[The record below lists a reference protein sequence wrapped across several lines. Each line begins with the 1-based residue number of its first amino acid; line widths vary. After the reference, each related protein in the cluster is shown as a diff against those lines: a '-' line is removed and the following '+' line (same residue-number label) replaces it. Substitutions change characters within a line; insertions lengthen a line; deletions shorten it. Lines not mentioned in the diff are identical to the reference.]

1 MKKIISVLFE
11 KIGIDGAVFYTSLGR
26 ILQGGGGILTLL
38 LISRFMT
45 QEEQGFYYTFVS
57 VLALQMFFELGLN
70 GILSQFAAHEMA
82 FLKVIDNDHLEGE
95 ETNLSR
101 LTSIFHFTIK
111 WYSFFSILLIIVL
124 VLVGFF
130 YFYRYAANSY
140 NIHWQMPW
148 LLLSIFAG
156 LNLFLSPIT
165 SILYGIC
172 KVKDI
177 TRFQMLQQ
185 LFVMI
190 SVWIALLLEIKL
202 YVLVI
207 NVVANILFLIV
218 YFYVHYKT
226 LLKNIL
232 QYRVSEKVDYWKEI
246 FPYQWRIALSS
257 MSNYFVFQCFTPI
270 TFAFYG
276 AVVAGQ
282 VGMSLMLSNSIYPL
296 VASWCVTKVPLWSSL
311 VARKEF
317 VQLTNSL
324 KTVVKQS
331 IVISLFVISVALI
344 IIYIAYLFKIPI
356 VQRILPIE
364 LCAILFLAIPFN
376 LVINAWATYLRC
388 NKKDPFMIQAVMGGL
403 FIFLQTYLSA
413 KYFDLPILI
422 IGYTAL
428 IAFINFPI
436 AYTIF
441 KTKKRE
447 YYEQ

>member
-1 MKKIISVLFE
+1 MRFITKLLNTL
-11 KIGIDGAVFYTSLGR
+11 GIDGAIFYTSLGR
-26 ILQGGGGILTLL
+26 ILQGLGGIITLI
-38 LISRFMT
+38 LISKFMSK
-45 QEEQGFYYTFVS
+45 EEQGFYYTFMS

-70 GILSQFAAHEMA
+70 GILSQFVAHEMA
-82 FLKVIDNDHLEGE
+82 FLKVVDNDHLEGE
-95 ETNLSR
+95 ENNLSR

-111 WYSFFSILLIIVL
+111 WYSFFSILLITVLIV
-124 VLVGFF
+124 VGFF
-130 YFYRYAANSY
+130 YFHRYAANSY

-148 LLLSIFAG
+148 LLLSIFTG

-185 LFVMI
+185 LFVMF

-202 YVLVI
+202 YVLII

-218 YFYVHYKT
+218 YFYFHYRK

-232 QYRVSEKVDYWKEI
+232 LHPITNKIDYWKEI
-246 FPYQWRIALSS
+246 FPYQWKIALSTI
-257 MSNYFVFQCFTPI
+257 SNYFVFQCFTPI

-282 VGMSLMLSNSIYPL
+282 MGMSLMLSNSIYPL

-324 KTVVKQS
+324 KMVVKQS
-331 IVISLFVISVALI
+331 IAISLFVISVALT

-356 VQRILPIE
+356 VQRILPVE

-376 LVINAWATYLRC
+376 LVINVWATYLRC
-388 NKKDPFMIQAVMGGL
+388 NKKDPFMIQAVMGGI
-403 FIFLQTYLSA
+403 FIFLQAYLSA

-422 IGYTAL
+422 MGYTAL

-436 AYTIF
+436 AYAIF

-447 YYEQ
+447 YYGQ

>member
-1 MKKIISVLFE
+1 MRFITKLLNTL
-11 KIGIDGAVFYTSLGR
+11 GIDGAIFYTSLGR
-26 ILQGGGGILTLL
+26 ILQGLGGIITLI
-38 LISRFMT
+38 LISKFMSK
-45 QEEQGFYYTFVS
+45 EEQGFYYTFMS

-70 GILSQFAAHEMA
+70 GILSQFVAHEMA
-82 FLKVIDNDHLEGE
+82 FLKVVDNDHLEGE
-95 ETNLSR
+95 ENNLSR

-111 WYSFFSILLIIVL
+111 WYSFFSILLITVLIV
-124 VLVGFF
+124 VGFF
-130 YFYRYAANSY
+130 YFYRYATNSY

-148 LLLSIFAG
+148 LLLSIFTG

-185 LFVMI
+185 LFVMF

-218 YFYVHYKT
+218 YFYFHYRK

-232 QYRVSEKVDYWKEI
+232 LHPITNKIDYWKEI
-246 FPYQWRIALSS
+246 FPYQWKIALSTI
-257 MSNYFVFQCFTPI
+257 SNYFVFQCFTPI

-282 VGMSLMLSNSIYPL
+282 MGMSLMLSNSIYPL

-331 IVISLFVISVALI
+331 IAISLFVISVALT

-376 LVINAWATYLRC
+376 LIINAWATYLRC
-388 NKKDPFMIQAVMGGL
+388 NKKDPFMIQAVMGGI

-422 IGYTAL
+422 MGYTAL

-436 AYTIF
+436 AYAIF

-447 YYEQ
+447 YYGQ

>member
-1 MKKIISVLFE
+1 MKLINKLLNYL
-11 KIGIDGAVFYTSLGR
+11 GIDGAIFYTSLGR
-26 ILQGGGGILTLL
+26 ILQGLGGIITLI
-38 LISRFMT
+38 LISKFMSK
-45 QEEQGFYYTFVS
+45 EEQGFYYTFMS

-70 GILSQFAAHEMA
+70 GILSQFVAHEMA
-82 FLKVIDNDHLEGE
+82 FLRVVDNDHLEGE
-95 ETNLSR
+95 ENNLSR

-111 WYSFFSILLIIVL
+111 WYSFFSILLITVLIV
-124 VLVGFF
+124 VGFF
-130 YFYRYAANSY
+130 YFHRYAANSY

-148 LLLSIFAG
+148 LLLSIFTG

-165 SILYGIC
+165 SILYAIC

-185 LFVMI
+185 LFVMF

-202 YVLVI
+202 YVLII

-218 YFYVHYKT
+218 YFYSHYRK

-232 QYRVSEKVDYWKEI
+232 LHPITNKIDYWKEI
-246 FPYQWRIALSS
+246 FPYQWKIALSTI
-257 MSNYFVFQCFTPI
+257 SNYFVFQCFTPI

-282 VGMSLMLSNSIYPL
+282 MGMSLMLSNSIYPL

-331 IVISLFVISVALI
+331 IAISLFVISVALT

-356 VQRILPIE
+356 VQRILPVE

-388 NKKDPFMIQAVMGGL
+388 NKKDPFMIQAVMGGI
-403 FIFLQTYLSA
+403 FIFLQAYLSA

-422 IGYTAL
+422 MGYTAL

-436 AYTIF
+436 AYAIF

-447 YYEQ
+447 YYGQ

>member
-1 MKKIISVLFE
+1 MKLINKLLNYL
-11 KIGIDGAVFYTSLGR
+11 GIDGAIFYTSLGR
-26 ILQGGGGILTLL
+26 ILQGLGGIITLI
-38 LISRFMT
+38 LISKFMSK
-45 QEEQGFYYTFVS
+45 EEQGFYYTFMS

-70 GILSQFAAHEMA
+70 GILSQFVAHEMA
-82 FLKVIDNDHLEGE
+82 FLKVVDNDHLEGE
-95 ETNLSR
+95 ENNLSR

-111 WYSFFSILLIIVL
+111 WYSFFSILLITVLIV
-124 VLVGFF
+124 VGFF
-130 YFYRYAANSY
+130 YFYRYATNSY

-148 LLLSIFAG
+148 LLLSIFTG

-185 LFVMI
+185 LFVMF

-218 YFYVHYKT
+218 YFYFHYRK

-232 QYRVSEKVDYWKEI
+232 LHPITNKIDYWKEI
-246 FPYQWRIALSS
+246 FPYQWKIALSTI
-257 MSNYFVFQCFTPI
+257 SNYFVFQCFTPI

-282 VGMSLMLSNSIYPL
+282 MGMSLMLSNSIYPL

-331 IVISLFVISVALI
+331 IAISLFVISVALT

-376 LVINAWATYLRC
+376 LIINAWATYLRC
-388 NKKDPFMIQAVMGGL
+388 NKKDPFMIQAVMGGI
-403 FIFLQTYLSA
+403 FIFLQTYLSV

-422 IGYTAL
+422 MGYTAL

-436 AYTIF
+436 AYAIF

-447 YYEQ
+447 YYGQ

>member
-1 MKKIISVLFE
+1 MRFITKLLNTL
-11 KIGIDGAVFYTSLGR
+11 GIDGAIFYTSLGR
-26 ILQGGGGILTLL
+26 ILQGLGGIITLI
-38 LISRFMT
+38 LISKFMSK
-45 QEEQGFYYTFVS
+45 EEQGFYYTFMS

-70 GILSQFAAHEMA
+70 GILSQFVAHEMA
-82 FLKVIDNDHLEGE
+82 FLKVVDNDHLEGE
-95 ETNLSR
+95 ENNLSR

-111 WYSFFSILLIIVL
+111 WYSFFSILLITVLIV
-124 VLVGFF
+124 VGFF
-130 YFYRYAANSY
+130 YFHRYAANSY

-148 LLLSIFAG
+148 LLLSIFTG

-185 LFVMI
+185 LFVMF

-218 YFYVHYKT
+218 YFYFHYRK

-232 QYRVSEKVDYWKEI
+232 LHPITNKIDYWKEI
-246 FPYQWRIALSS
+246 FPYQWKIALSTI
-257 MSNYFVFQCFTPI
+257 SNYFVFQCFTPI

-282 VGMSLMLSNSIYPL
+282 MGMSLMLSNSIYPL

-324 KTVVKQS
+324 KMVVKQS
-331 IVISLFVISVALI
+331 IAISLFVISVALT

-356 VQRILPIE
+356 VQRILPVE

-376 LVINAWATYLRC
+376 LVINVWATYLRC
-388 NKKDPFMIQAVMGGL
+388 NKKDPFMIQAVMGGI
-403 FIFLQTYLSA
+403 FIFLQAYLSA

-422 IGYTAL
+422 MGYTAL

-436 AYTIF
+436 AYAIF

-447 YYEQ
+447 YYGQ

>member
-1 MKKIISVLFE
+1 MKLINKLLNYL
-11 KIGIDGAVFYTSLGR
+11 GIDGASFDTSLGR
-26 ILQGGGGILTLL
+26 ILQGLGGIITLI
-38 LISRFMT
+38 LISKFMSK
-45 QEEQGFYYTFVS
+45 EEQGFYYTFMS

-70 GILSQFAAHEMA
+70 GILSQFVAHEMA
-82 FLKVIDNDHLEGE
+82 FLKVVDNDHLEGE
-95 ETNLSR
+95 ENNLSR

-111 WYSFFSILLIIVL
+111 WYSFFSILLITVLIV
-124 VLVGFF
+124 VGFF
-130 YFYRYAANSY
+130 YFHRYAANSY

-148 LLLSIFAG
+148 LLLSIFTG

-185 LFVMI
+185 LFVMF

-218 YFYVHYKT
+218 YFYFHYRK

-232 QYRVSEKVDYWKEI
+232 LHPITNKIDYWKEI
-246 FPYQWRIALSS
+246 FPYQWKIALSTI
-257 MSNYFVFQCFTPI
+257 SNYFVFQCFTPI

-282 VGMSLMLSNSIYPL
+282 MGMSLMLSNSIYPL

-324 KTVVKQS
+324 KMVVKQS
-331 IVISLFVISVALI
+331 IAISLFVISVALT

-356 VQRILPIE
+356 VQRILPVE

-376 LVINAWATYLRC
+376 LVINVWATYLRC
-388 NKKDPFMIQAVMGGL
+388 NKKDPFMIQAVMGGI
-403 FIFLQTYLSA
+403 FIFLQAYLSA

-422 IGYTAL
+422 MGYTAL

-436 AYTIF
+436 AYAIF

-447 YYEQ
+447 YYGQ

>member
-1 MKKIISVLFE
+1 MKLINKLLNYL
-11 KIGIDGAVFYTSLGR
+11 GIDGAIFYTSLGR
-26 ILQGGGGILTLL
+26 ILQGLGGIITLI
-38 LISRFMT
+38 LISKFMSK
-45 QEEQGFYYTFVS
+45 EEQGFYYTFMS

-70 GILSQFAAHEMA
+70 GILSQFVAHEMA
-82 FLKVIDNDHLEGE
+82 FLKVVDNDHLEGE
-95 ETNLSR
+95 ENNLSR

-111 WYSFFSILLIIVL
+111 WYSFFSILLITVLIV
-124 VLVGFF
+124 VGFF
-130 YFYRYAANSY
+130 YFHRYAANSY

-148 LLLSIFAG
+148 LLLSIFTG

-185 LFVMI
+185 LFVMF

-218 YFYVHYKT
+218 YFYFHYRK

-232 QYRVSEKVDYWKEI
+232 LHPITNKIDYWKEI
-246 FPYQWRIALSS
+246 FPYQWKIALSTI
-257 MSNYFVFQCFTPI
+257 SNYFVFQCFTPI

-282 VGMSLMLSNSIYPL
+282 MGMSLMLSNSIYPL

-324 KTVVKQS
+324 KMVVKQS
-331 IVISLFVISVALI
+331 IAISLFVISVALT

-356 VQRILPIE
+356 VQRILPVE

-376 LVINAWATYLRC
+376 LVINVWATYLRC
-388 NKKDPFMIQAVMGGL
+388 NKKDPFMIQAVMGGI
-403 FIFLQTYLSA
+403 FIFLQAYLST

-422 IGYTAL
+422 MGYTAL

-436 AYTIF
+436 AYAIF

-447 YYEQ
+447 YYGQ

>member
-1 MKKIISVLFE
+1 MKLINKLLNYL
-11 KIGIDGAVFYTSLGR
+11 GIDGAIFYTSLGR
-26 ILQGGGGILTLL
+26 ILQGLGGIITLI
-38 LISRFMT
+38 LISKFMSK
-45 QEEQGFYYTFVS
+45 EEQGFYYTFMS

-70 GILSQFAAHEMA
+70 GILSQFVAHEMA
-82 FLKVIDNDHLEGE
+82 FLKVVDNDHLEGE
-95 ETNLSR
+95 ENNLSR

-111 WYSFFSILLIIVL
+111 WYSFFSILLITVLIV
-124 VLVGFF
+124 VVFF
-130 YFYRYAANSY
+130 YFHRYAANSY

-148 LLLSIFAG
+148 LLLSIFTG

-185 LFVMI
+185 LFVMF

-218 YFYVHYKT
+218 YFYFHYRK

-232 QYRVSEKVDYWKEI
+232 LHPITNKIDYWKEI
-246 FPYQWRIALSS
+246 FPYQWKIALSTI
-257 MSNYFVFQCFTPI
+257 SNYFVFQCFTPI

-282 VGMSLMLSNSIYPL
+282 MGMSLMLSNSIYPL

-324 KTVVKQS
+324 KMVVKQS
-331 IVISLFVISVALI
+331 IAISLFVISVALT

-356 VQRILPIE
+356 VQRILPVE

-376 LVINAWATYLRC
+376 LVINVWATYLRC
-388 NKKDPFMIQAVMGGL
+388 NKKDPFMIQAVMGGI
-403 FIFLQTYLSA
+403 FIFLQAYLSA

-422 IGYTAL
+422 MGYTAL

-436 AYTIF
+436 AYAIF

-447 YYEQ
+447 YYGQ

>member
-1 MKKIISVLFE
+1 MKLINKLLNYL
-11 KIGIDGAVFYTSLGR
+11 GIDGAIFYTSLGR
-26 ILQGGGGILTLL
+26 ILQGLGGIITLI
-38 LISRFMT
+38 LISKFMSK
-45 QEEQGFYYTFVS
+45 EEQGFYYTFMS

-70 GILSQFAAHEMA
+70 GILSQFVAHEMA
-82 FLKVIDNDHLEGE
+82 FLKVVDNDHLEGE
-95 ETNLSR
+95 ENNLSR

-111 WYSFFSILLIIVL
+111 WYSFFSILLITVLIV
-124 VLVGFF
+124 VGFF
-130 YFYRYAANSY
+130 YFYRYATNSY

-148 LLLSIFAG
+148 LLLSIFTG

-185 LFVMI
+185 LFVMF

-218 YFYVHYKT
+218 YFYFHYRK

-232 QYRVSEKVDYWKEI
+232 LHPITNKIDYWKEI
-246 FPYQWRIALSS
+246 FPYQWKIALSTI
-257 MSNYFVFQCFTPI
+257 SNYFVFQCFTPI

-282 VGMSLMLSNSIYPL
+282 MGMSLMLSNSIYPL

-331 IVISLFVISVALI
+331 IAISLFVISVALT

-356 VQRILPIE
+356 VQCILPIE

-376 LVINAWATYLRC
+376 LIINAWATYLRC
-388 NKKDPFMIQAVMGGL
+388 NKKDPFMIQAVMGGI

-422 IGYTAL
+422 MGYTAL

-436 AYTIF
+436 AYAIF

-447 YYEQ
+447 YYGQ

>member
-1 MKKIISVLFE
+1 MKLINKLLNYL
-11 KIGIDGAVFYTSLGR
+11 GIDGAIFYTSLGR
-26 ILQGGGGILTLL
+26 ILQGLGGIITLI
-38 LISRFMT
+38 LISKFMSK
-45 QEEQGFYYTFVS
+45 EEQGFYYTFMS

-70 GILSQFAAHEMA
+70 GILSQFVAHEMA
-82 FLKVIDNDHLEGE
+82 FLKVVDNDHLEGE
-95 ETNLSR
+95 ENNLSR

-111 WYSFFSILLIIVL
+111 WYSFFSILLITVLIV
-124 VLVGFF
+124 VGFF
-130 YFYRYAANSY
+130 YFHRYAANSY

-148 LLLSIFAG
+148 LLLSIFTG

-185 LFVMI
+185 LFVMF

-218 YFYVHYKT
+218 YFYFHYRK

-232 QYRVSEKVDYWKEI
+232 LHPITNKIDYWKEI
-246 FPYQWRIALSS
+246 FPYQWKIALSTI
-257 MSNYFVFQCFTPI
+257 SNYFVFQCFTPI

-282 VGMSLMLSNSIYPL
+282 MGMSLMLSNSIYPL

-324 KTVVKQS
+324 KMVVKQS
-331 IVISLFVISVALI
+331 IAISLFVISVALT

-356 VQRILPIE
+356 VQRILPVE

-376 LVINAWATYLRC
+376 LVINVWATYLRC
-388 NKKDPFMIQAVMGGL
+388 NKKDPFMIQAVMGGI
-403 FIFLQTYLSA
+403 FIFLQAYLSA

-422 IGYTAL
+422 MGYTAL

-436 AYTIF
+436 AYAIF

-447 YYEQ
+447 YYGQ

>member
-1 MKKIISVLFE
+1 MKLINKLLNYL
-11 KIGIDGAVFYTSLGR
+11 GIDGAIFYTSLGR
-26 ILQGGGGILTLL
+26 ILQGLGGIITLI
-38 LISRFMT
+38 LISKFMSK
-45 QEEQGFYYTFVS
+45 EEQGFYYTFMS

-70 GILSQFAAHEMA
+70 GILSQFVAHEMA
-82 FLKVIDNDHLEGE
+82 FLKVVDNDHLEGE
-95 ETNLSR
+95 ENNLSR

-111 WYSFFSILLIIVL
+111 WYSFFSILLITVLIV
-124 VLVGFF
+124 VGFF
-130 YFYRYAANSY
+130 YFHRYAANSY

-148 LLLSIFAG
+148 LLLSIFTG
-156 LNLFLSPIT
+156 LNLFLSPII

-185 LFVMI
+185 LFVMF

-218 YFYVHYKT
+218 YFYFHYRK

-232 QYRVSEKVDYWKEI
+232 LHPITNKIDYWKEI
-246 FPYQWRIALSS
+246 FPYQWKIALSTI
-257 MSNYFVFQCFTPI
+257 SNYFVFQCFTPI

-282 VGMSLMLSNSIYPL
+282 MGMSLMLSNSIYPL

-324 KTVVKQS
+324 KMVVKQS
-331 IVISLFVISVALI
+331 IAISLFVISVALT

-356 VQRILPIE
+356 VQRILPVE

-376 LVINAWATYLRC
+376 LVINVWATYLRC
-388 NKKDPFMIQAVMGGL
+388 NKKDPFMIQAVMGGI
-403 FIFLQTYLSA
+403 FIFLQAYLSA

-422 IGYTAL
+422 MGYTAL

-436 AYTIF
+436 AYAIF

-447 YYEQ
+447 YYGQ

>member
-1 MKKIISVLFE
+1 MRFITKLLNTL
-11 KIGIDGAVFYTSLGR
+11 GIDGAIFYTSLGR
-26 ILQGGGGILTLL
+26 ILQGLGGIITLI
-38 LISRFMT
+38 LISKFMSK
-45 QEEQGFYYTFVS
+45 EEQGFYYTFMS

-70 GILSQFAAHEMA
+70 GILSQFVAHEMA
-82 FLKVIDNDHLEGE
+82 FLKVVDNDHLEGE
-95 ETNLSR
+95 ENNLSR
-101 LTSIFHFTIK
+101 LKSIFHFTIK
-111 WYSFFSILLIIVL
+111 WYSFFSILLITVLIV
-124 VLVGFF
+124 VGFF
-130 YFYRYAANSY
+130 YFYRYATNSY

-148 LLLSIFAG
+148 LLLSIFTG

-185 LFVMI
+185 LFVMF

-218 YFYVHYKT
+218 YFYFHYRK

-232 QYRVSEKVDYWKEI
+232 LHPITNKIDYWKEI
-246 FPYQWRIALSS
+246 FPYQWKIALSTI
-257 MSNYFVFQCFTPI
+257 SNYFVFQCFTPI

-282 VGMSLMLSNSIYPL
+282 MGMSLMLSNSIYPL

-331 IVISLFVISVALI
+331 IAISLFVISVALT

-376 LVINAWATYLRC
+376 LIINAWATYLRC
-388 NKKDPFMIQAVMGGL
+388 NKKDPFMIQAVMGGI

-422 IGYTAL
+422 MGYTAL

-436 AYTIF
+436 AYAIF

-447 YYEQ
+447 YYGQ